1 MGRQNGADRKVGGA
15 EWRHLQS
22 VVMRSSDRQLNWKKY
37 LRMMQSQQ
45 EAANCDPTKS
55 IAAKNNQ
62 RLQILKNLLAGG
74 TPMWL

>member
-1 MGRQNGADRKVGGA
+1 
-15 EWRHLQS
+15 
-22 VVMRSSDRQLNWKKY
+22 
-37 LRMMQSQQ
+37 MQSQQ